1 MKYVYVKKSNFVSQL
16 SQLFSQYNI
25 YGVANMIYMT
35 DELTFE
41 RVVITFQGGG
51 NISVDVTMDSE
62 QAILDDILK
71 GLKRYEQ
78 DGE

>member
-1 MKYVYVKKSNFVSQL
+1 MKYVYVRKSNFVAQL
-16 SQLFSQYNI
+16 SQLFSQYNMH
-25 YGVANMIYMT
+25 GVANMIYMT

-51 NISVDVTMDSE
+51 STSVNVAMDSE
-62 QAILDDILK
+62 EGMLDDILRE
-71 GLKRYEQ
+71 LDRYEQ

>member
-1 MKYVYVKKSNFVSQL
+1 MKYVYVRKSNFVAQL
-16 SQLFSQYNI
+16 SQLFSQYNMHA
-25 YGVANMIYMT
+25 VANMIYMT

-51 NISVDVTMDSE
+51 STSVNVAMDSE
-62 QAILDDILK
+62 EAMLDDILRE
-71 GLKRYEQ
+71 LDRYEQ

>member
-1 MKYVYVKKSNFVSQL
+1 MKYVYIRKTNFVAQL
-16 SQLFSQYNI
+16 SQLFSQYNMH
-25 YGVANMIYMT
+25 GVANMIYMT

-51 NISVDVTMDSE
+51 STSVNVAMDSE
-62 QAILDDILK
+62 EAMLDDILRE
-71 GLKRYEQ
+71 LDRYEQ

>member
-1 MKYVYVKKSNFVSQL
+1 MKYVYVRKSNFVAQL

-25 YGVANMIYMT
+25 HGVANMIYMT

-51 NISVDVTMDSE
+51 STSVNVAMDSE
-62 QAILDDILK
+62 EAMLDDILRE
-71 GLKRYEQ
+71 LDRYEQ

>member
-1 MKYVYVKKSNFVSQL
+1 MKYVYARKSNFVAQL

-25 YGVANMIYMT
+25 HGVANMIYMT

-51 NISVDVTMDSE
+51 STSVNVAMDSE
-62 QAILDDILK
+62 EAMLDDILRE
-71 GLKRYEQ
+71 LDRYEQ

>member
-1 MKYVYVKKSNFVSQL
+1 MKYVYLRKSNFVAQL
-16 SQLFSQYNI
+16 SHLFSQYNI

-35 DELTFE
+35 DELSFE

-51 NISVDVTMDSE
+51 STSVNVAMDSE
-62 QAILDDILK
+62 QAMLNDILRE
-71 GLKRYEQ
+71 LNRYEQ

>member
-1 MKYVYVKKSNFVSQL
+1 MKYVYIRKSNFVAQL
-16 SQLFSQYNI
+16 SQLFSQYNMH
-25 YGVANMIYMT
+25 GVANMIYMT

-51 NISVDVTMDSE
+51 STSVNVAMDSE
-62 QAILDDILK
+62 EAMLDDILRE
-71 GLKRYEQ
+71 LDRYEQ

>member
-1 MKYVYVKKSNFVSQL
+1 MKYVYVRKSNFVAQL
-16 SQLFSQYNI
+16 SQLFSQYNMH
-25 YGVANMIYMT
+25 GVANMIYMT

-51 NISVDVTMDSE
+51 STSVNVAMDSE
-62 QAILDDILK
+62 EAMLDDILRE
-71 GLKRYEQ
+71 LDRYEQ

>member
-1 MKYVYVKKSNFVSQL
+1 MKYVYVRKSNFVAQL
-16 SQLFSQYNI
+16 SQLFSQYNMH
-25 YGVANMIYMT
+25 GVDNTIYMT

-51 NISVDVTMDSE
+51 STSVNVAMDSE
-62 QAILDDILK
+62 EAMLNDILRE
-71 GLKRYEQ
+71 LDRYEQ

>member
-1 MKYVYVKKSNFVSQL
+1 MKYVYLRKSNFVAQL
-16 SQLFSQYNI
+16 SQLFSQYNMH
-25 YGVANMIYMT
+25 GVANMIYMT

-51 NISVDVTMDSE
+51 STSVNVAMDSE
-62 QAILDDILK
+62 EAMLDDILRE
-71 GLKRYEQ
+71 LDRYEQ

>member
-1 MKYVYVKKSNFVSQL
+1 MKYVYIRKSNFVAQL

-25 YGVANMIYMT
+25 HGVANMIYMT

-51 NISVDVTMDSE
+51 STSVNVAMDSE
-62 QAILDDILK
+62 EAMLDDILRE
-71 GLKRYEQ
+71 LDRYEQ

>member
-1 MKYVYVKKSNFVSQL
+1 MKYVYVRKTNFVAQL
-16 SQLFSQYNI
+16 SQLFSQYNMH
-25 YGVANMIYMT
+25 GVANMIYMT

-51 NISVDVTMDSE
+51 STSVNVAMDSE
-62 QAILDDILK
+62 EAMLDDILRE
-71 GLKRYEQ
+71 LDRYEQ

>member
-1 MKYVYVKKSNFVSQL
+1 MKYVYVRKSNFVAQL

-25 YGVANMIYMT
+25 HGVANMIYMT

-51 NISVDVTMDSE
+51 STSVNVAMDSE
-62 QAILDDILK
+62 EVMLDDILRE
-71 GLKRYEQ
+71 LDRYEQ

>member
-1 MKYVYVKKSNFVSQL
+1 MKYVYVRKSNFVAQL
-16 SQLFSQYNI
+16 SQLFSQYNMH
-25 YGVANMIYMT
+25 GVANMIYMT

-51 NISVDVTMDSE
+51 STSVNVAMDSE
-62 QAILDDILK
+62 EAMIDDILRE
-71 GLKRYEQ
+71 LDRYEQ

>member
-1 MKYVYVKKSNFVSQL
+1 MKYVYVRKSNFVAQL
-16 SQLFSQYNI
+16 SQLFSQYNMH
-25 YGVANMIYMT
+25 GVANMIYMT

-51 NISVDVTMDSE
+51 STSVNVAMDSE
-62 QAILDDILK
+62 EVMLDDILRE
-71 GLKRYEQ
+71 LDRYEQ

>member
-1 MKYVYVKKSNFVSQL
+1 MKYVYVRKSNFVTQL

-25 YGVANMIYMT
+25 HGVANMIYMT

-51 NISVDVTMDSE
+51 STSVNVARDSE
-62 QAILDDILK
+62 EAMLDDILRE
-71 GLKRYEQ
+71 LDRYEQ

>member
-1 MKYVYVKKSNFVSQL
+1 MRYVYVRKSNFVAQL
-16 SQLFSQYNI
+16 SQLFSQYNMH
-25 YGVANMIYMT
+25 GVANMIYMT

-51 NISVDVTMDSE
+51 STSVNVAMDSE
-62 QAILDDILK
+62 EAMLDDILRE
-71 GLKRYEQ
+71 LDRYEQ